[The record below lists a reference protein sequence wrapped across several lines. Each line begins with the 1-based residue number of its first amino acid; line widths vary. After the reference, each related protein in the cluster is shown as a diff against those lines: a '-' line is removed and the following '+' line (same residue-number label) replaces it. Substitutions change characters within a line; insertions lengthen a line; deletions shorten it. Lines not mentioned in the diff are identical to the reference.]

1 MQSARLDF
9 VLADLPILES
19 LLAGKRED
27 ARRRIGADLPIEW
40 PDAMLIERVFPIQV
54 ARLRSDPS
62 VLPFS
67 GRIAVDRK
75 QRIVVGLVNLK
86 GFPDDRGRV
95 EVGYGIV
102 AAMRRRGYAA
112 EAIGTVIAWALAQP
126 GVHEVIAP
134 IERENAASIATAER
148 IGMQREPHDDPRIA
162 FYIMRS

>member
-27 ARRRIGADLPIEW
+27 ARRLIGADLPVEW
-40 PDAMLIERVFPIQV
+40 PDAILIERVFPIQL
-54 ARLRSDPS
+54 ARLRGDPS

-67 GRIAVDRK
+67 GRIVVDRK
-75 QRIVVGLVNLK
+75 KRIVVGLVNLK

-102 AAMRRRGYAA
+102 ASMRRRGYAA
-112 EAIGTVIAWALAQP
+112 EAIGTILTWALAQTA
-126 GVHEVIAP
+126 VSEVIAP
-134 IERENAASIATAER
+134 IERENLASIATAER
-148 IGMQREPHDDPRIA
+148 VGMRREPHPDPRIA
-162 FYIMRS
+162 FYIARS